1 MMPASD
7 ERYCDDGF
15 TESSERAPL
24 LPESPNASPSPSSHA
39 RGTGLHGIES
49 SVDSRADTV
58 PTPLLQRPGVI
69 IIILYIIVFVVSA
82 SGGFQN
88 ISMTRIFEDILCRQ
102 YYDRGGD
109 NQDPIKED
117 MCKINA
123 IQSKLAY
130 LFAIQASLNAGASM
144 LTALPW
150 GIAADKIGRRPVF
163 AIGLIGMGIALLW
176 VIVVGWFYPT
186 LSPRLIWLSP
196 ISYLLGGGNPVLIAT
211 ITSMV
216 VDVVP
221 ESERS
226 ASFMRLHGASMV
238 GNLISPALAS
248 ALMTS
253 AGPWPPIVLA
263 FFLLTLPALAI
274 FLIPESL
281 KKTRHR
287 LGSRGTFKAQL
298 AQSVNKLIKSA
309 NLFVSTSII
318 IILLITML
326 QLSLILSTLQFLSQF
341 ALKRYYIP
349 LAKTGYI
356 QSTYSAVFI
365 AVSFFILP
373 FISSAALKPAAPS
386 FLHLNNNKQRDLL
399 FARVSYL
406 VCIIATFIFGLSTS
420 LLVFIFGLV
429 ILAFGASG
437 DGFLKSIA
445 TLYVTAKQRFRLFT
459 ILGLATIASDV
470 WVSPSLA
477 ALFSLGMRLGGVWTG
492 LPYFGLS
499 GVCVL
504 MFLLAL
510 FLDLPSSPVIADA
523 ESDEE
528 SDEEVGEHERS
539 GLE

>member
-1 MMPASD
+1 MPASD
-7 ERYCDDGF
+7 ERYHDDGF
-15 TESSERAPL
+15 AESSERTPL
-24 LPESPNASPSPSSHA
+24 LPESPHASPSTSSHA
-39 RGTGLHGIES
+39 RGTVLRRTES
-49 SVDSRADTV
+49 SVASRADTV

-69 IIILYIIVFVVSA
+69 IIILYIIAFVISS

-102 YYDRGGD
+102 YYDRSSD
-109 NQDPIKED
+109 NQAPIKEE
-117 MCKINA
+117 MCKINS

-130 LFAIQASLNAGASM
+130 LFAIQASLNAGVSM

-150 GIAADKIGRRPVF
+150 GIAADRIGQRPVF
-163 AIGLIGMGIALLW
+163 AIGLVGMGIALLW
-176 VIVVGWFYPT
+176 VIVVGWFYQT

-211 ITSMV
+211 LTSMV

-226 ASFMRLHGASMV
+226 TSFMRIHGASMV

-248 ALMTS
+248 ALMTW

-274 FLIPESL
+274 FFIPESL

-287 LGSRGTFKAQL
+287 LDSRNTFKSQL
-298 AQSVNKLIKSA
+298 VQSVNKLTKWA
-309 NLFVSTSII
+309 NMFSSTSMI

-326 QLSLILSTLQFLSQF
+326 QLSLVMSTLQFLSQF
-341 ALKRYYIP
+341 ASKRYHIP
-349 LAKTGYI
+349 LAHTGYI
-356 QSTYSAVFI
+356 QSTYGAVFI
-365 AVSFFILP
+365 AVSFFIMP
-373 FISSAALKPAAPS
+373 FISSAVLKPAAPS
-386 FLHLNNNKQRDLL
+386 YFHFNDNKQRDLS
-399 FARVSYL
+399 FARLSYL
-406 VCIIATFIFGLSTS
+406 VSIVGTFILGLSLS
-420 LLVFIFGLV
+420 LPVFIFGLA

-437 DGFLKSIA
+437 ESFLKSIA
-445 TLYVTAKQRFRLFT
+445 TLYVTTKQRSRLFT
-459 ILGLATIASDV
+459 ILGLAMIASDV
-470 WVSPSLA
+470 WISPALA

-504 MFLLAL
+504 MFCLAL
-510 FLDLPSSPVIADA
+510 FLDLPSSPVIT
-523 ESDEE
+523 DEE
-528 SDEEVGEHERS
+528 SDEEVGEDERS